1 MLISAKRGGS
11 GNGGK
16 PRRSIYEGVPAFFLC
31 LFSSLSRPLSLLHL
45 ASLFTPPLCF
55 VYRVGS
61 VSRSYSIYCL
71 RSFCLTHCFSYFC
84 LSHCLNLFSFI
95 FLPSICVSRHLQDNF
110 YNSVYSLVCSFLFFV
125 INDFQVDI
133 RPIFSNT
140 FRYSCPVTC
149 ILLR

>member
-1 MLISAKRGGS
+1 MQISAKREGS

-45 ASLFTPPLCF
+45 ASLFTPPF
-55 VYRVGS
+55 VLFIVWDLSLVLILFIVS
-61 VSRSYSIYCL
+61 VPLSNSLS
-71 RSFCLTHCFSYFC
+71 SSYFC
-84 LSHCLNLFSFI
+84 LSHCLFSFI
-95 FLPSICVSRHLQDNF
+95 FLPSICISRHLQDIF
-110 YNSVYSLVCSFLFFV
+110 YNSVYSLVCSSLFFV
-125 INDFQVDI
+125 TNDFQVDI